1 MSPLHPITGRRRR
14 ARLVRARQVLRSIL
28 SPLSMRIASLTVTS
42 GCILAVAAGIPLL
55 TLSFDEAW
63 ILGGAANLATEGYF
77 GIGSTLGSNSTGG
90 LYVIAQWIVASL
102 VGNNLIAA
110 RALILLSMLL
120 LLREVSLVFRAAS
133 DLPAASTAGRLLV
146 LGVPGVLF
154 FSALADGAVP
164 STWLMLWGLRRWR
177 ALETHR
183 ASRPNPLLAGTLLGT
198 AVATRINLA
207 LILPALVLSVWT
219 RRSGP
224 PHLLRSA
231 LLVCSIAIS
240 IVALDLAAL
249 AALTRTD
256 VTQSVNSSAYAW
268 GLDGLLSSLHPNPL
282 TEKVIVWHELFPVGL
297 LAVSAIVILPRTSR
311 MPESQSQSAS
321 SVLLWFSLLL
331 LGAWM
336 LSPRALYRYLL
347 PSAICTVVGLGLI
360 AVHAIQH
367 LSPTARRAASLC
379 LVVFALGQAT
389 AEFARMTRIVLH
401 GSSDDAI
408 LWFQNERPVSGLYA
422 FKAWRGERQ
431 LVEFVNAMPVS
442 SRMACL
448 GPDALDLVYL
458 TGRDIRSLRITS
470 RAFDGDGP
478 MYLILRPALGRDLT
492 PPFEA
497 LQWLKANCTAVARFH
512 RCTVFRVADG
522 ATPPEDPDIL
532 NWRTWTDSSN

>member
-1 MSPLHPITGRRRR
+1 MR
-14 ARLVRARQVLRSIL
+14 ARHLLRSVL
-28 SPLSMRIASLTVTS
+28 SPLSVRIASLTVSS

-63 ILGGAANLATEGYF
+63 ILGGAANLATEGNF

-90 LYVIAQWIVASL
+90 LYVVTQWLVASL

-120 LLREVSLVFRAAS
+120 LLREVSLMFRAAS
-133 DLPAASTAGRLLV
+133 DSPAASTVGRLLV

-154 FSALADGAVP
+154 FSALADGAIP
-164 STWLMLWGLRRWR
+164 GTWLMLWGLRRWGT
-177 ALETHR
+177 LDTLR
-183 ASRPNPLLAGTLLGT
+183 ASRPNPLLVGVLLGA
-198 AVATRINLA
+198 AVATRINLV

-219 RRSGP
+219 RRRRP

-249 AALTRTD
+249 TALTRTD
-256 VTQSVNSSAYAW
+256 VTQSAHSSAYAW
-268 GLDGLLSSLHPNPL
+268 GLDGLLTSFHPNPI

-297 LAVSAIVILPRTSR
+297 LAVSAVVVLPRTSR
-311 MPESQSQSAS
+311 RPESPSHSAS
-321 SVLLWFSLLL
+321 SVLLWFSVLL

-347 PSAICTVVGLGLI
+347 PSAVCTVVGLGVI

-367 LSPTARRAASLC
+367 LSPTARRFANLC
-379 LVVFALGQAT
+379 MVVFALGQAT
-389 AEFARMTRIVLH
+389 AELVRMTRIVLH

-408 LWFQNERPVSGLYA
+408 LWFQNERPVSGLFA

-431 LVEFVNAMPVS
+431 LVAFVNSIPVS
-442 SRMACL
+442 TRIACL
-448 GPDALDLVYL
+448 GPDALDLAYL
-458 TGRDIRSLRITS
+458 TGRDIRSLRTTS
-470 RAFDGDGP
+470 SAFDGDGP
-478 MYLILRPALGRDLT
+478 KYLILRPALGRDLT

-497 LQWLKANCTAVARFH
+497 LQWVKANCTAVARFH

-522 ATPPEDPDIL
+522 AAPPADPDIL
-532 NWRTWTDSSN
+532 NWRTWIAPSN